1 MKKPIT
7 LTWVGDQLMT
17 TNGKFVLAE
26 VSADILE
33 FGDQR
38 LLVESS
44 LGTALSFRVRAT
56 GADGSVFTMRK
67 ASMTVAKI
75 EADCQGRKYAL
86 DRMNPWRKRRSIR
99 DASGR
104 EVATSRS
111 LVGGRLVLEL
121 IEDIPTEDFVF
132 MAFGLLLV
140 DVPTRN
146 MRY

>member
-1 MKKPIT
+1 
-7 LTWVGDQLMT
+7 MT
-17 TNGKFVLAE
+17 TDGLVVAE
-26 VSADILE
+26 VSADVLE

-44 LGTALSFRVRAT
+44 LGTALGFRVRAT

-67 ASMTVAKI
+67 ISMTVAKI
-75 EADCQGRKYAL
+75 EADCEGRTYTL
-86 DRMNPWRKRRSIR
+86 HRTNPWRKRREIR
-99 DASGR
+99 DGEDR
-104 EVATSRS
+104 VVAHSRS
-111 LVGGRLVLEL
+111 LVGGRLVLDV
-121 IEDIPTEDFVF
+121 IEDIPTADFFF

>member
-1 MKKPIT
+1 MKRPIT

-17 TNGKFVLAE
+17 TGGKNVVAE

-33 FGDQR
+33 FGHQR

-75 EADCQGRKYAL
+75 EADCKGRKYTL
-86 DRMNPWRKRRSIR
+86 HRTNPWRKRRSIK
-99 DASGR
+99 DALNS

-111 LVGGRLVLEL
+111 LVGGSLLLEV

-146 MRY
+146 TRY